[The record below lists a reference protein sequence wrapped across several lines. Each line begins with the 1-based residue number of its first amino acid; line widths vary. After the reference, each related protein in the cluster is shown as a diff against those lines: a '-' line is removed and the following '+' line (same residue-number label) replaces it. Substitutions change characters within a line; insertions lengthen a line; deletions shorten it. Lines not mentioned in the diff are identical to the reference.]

1 MRLSRGLLAASAL
14 FLFATTFVRAQEA
27 PSAARGVSAMQ
38 PEQGGVRAPR
48 PMPTGTASPQAVT
61 WIPRA
66 TAGGLTINATFD
78 SSITGNANAAAIESM
93 INQSVAI
100 YQALCSDPITVN
112 ILFRYTPTWPDGS
125 ALGGNTIGGSTYGW
139 YPEAWSTYINALT
152 ADAKT
157 SNDST
162 ANGSLPV
169 SALASTVW
177 VSSANGRA
185 IGLNTPAGLSSN
197 GSFNGGPYDG
207 IITLNSALS
216 LQFTRPTNS
225 GSYDAQRTLEHEID
239 EVLGL
244 GALNAPNGALRPQ
257 DLFSWSAPG
266 TRNLST
272 SGSRYFSI
280 NSGTTNIVGFNQ
292 TSGGD
297 FGDWLSGSCP
307 QTTPYVQNAFS
318 CTGQNSDVTATSP
331 EGINLDVIG
340 YDLVTGGGNSCGV
353 TGVATVAAK
362 PASVTPPSVAG
373 LPAGGVWKGTPRKN
387 GEAWTY
393 TFDIGEKG
401 PASSGALRSV
411 PATPN
416 AGNASSAFGART
428 RATDAPVPDVLF
440 QHRFPTEADA
450 RRPGE
455 AAPTVRAYEVNFDN
469 DATPELRA
477 LSGGKAGWVDV
488 QLDEA
493 QIALIRDH
501 GVPYRRTPA
510 AMPGT
515 AADSTAISGPS
526 GSKPMVARI
535 DAPMDLTGLTLLDAR
550 FAHAA
555 PAERLASARI
565 RLTLKHRYV
574 DEVTVRLAVGD
585 RSVVLWDGWGGSD
598 DGSITIDRVLTDDVL
613 GADPAGPW
621 TVSISNADGTNVGR
635 LEELWIAVTTS
646 HETAAA
652 APGKIG
658 ALATL
663 DIVAQR
669 AYLKTAGSN
678 GGTEV
683 SQPTVGQTVYFYV
696 DSAVTDTGSTVT
708 VSLRAV
714 FDGSVFCSGTFDETP
729 GGSYWTVCNSGWTA
743 TAGSH
748 TLQWDLDYTNTVA
761 ETNESNNSA
770 SLSITPSGLDIVAQR
785 AYLKTAASNGGTEVS
800 QPAVGQTVYFYV
812 DSAVTGTGSTV
823 TVNSRAVFDG
833 SVFCSGS
840 FAETPGGSYWTAC
853 NSGWEATGGSHSL
866 QWDLDYTNTVAETN
880 ENNNS
885 ASLSI
890 TPASAGIDIAAQRA
904 YMRTAAAGG
913 GTEVGTPAAGQ
924 AVYFHGDFQVTG
936 SGTVTVTER
945 AQLDGSTFCSCSTSA
960 TAGHSYVASC
970 NQAWSATAGSH
981 TLQWD
986 FDYTNTVAETNESNN
1001 STSVSFTAGTPT
1013 VTVAATDANA
1023 GEPSNTGQFT
1033 ITRSGSTASALTVSF
1048 TIGGT
1053 ATNGSDYNTISSP
1066 VTIPAGS
1073 SSVAI
1078 TVTPINDTLVEP
1090 DETVVLTLAS
1100 SAAYTVGSPSS
1111 ATVTITSDDVAPGQ
1125 RVRFD
1130 FDGDSKSDLVWH
1142 NAGTGDTWLW
1152 LMNSNAITSARY
1164 VGNLSSAWT
1173 VAAAADFDGDRR
1185 TDLIWRNTATGDT
1198 WLWLMNGNVVATRY
1212 LGNIGSAWTIAAAAD
1227 FNNDGN
1233 ADIVLRNASTG
1244 DTWLWLMNGNGLISS
1259 VYITNMPSAWTIAAA
1274 ADFNNDGKADLIW
1287 RNVSTGDTDR
1297 K

>member
-100 YQALCSDPITVN
+100 YQALYSDPITVN
-112 ILFRYTPTWPDGS
+112 ILFRYTTTWPDGS

-373 LPAGGVWKGTPRKN
+373 LPAGGVWKRTPRKN

-696 DSAVTDTGSTVT
+696 DSAVTGTGSTVT

-770 SLSITPSGLDIVAQR
+770 SLSITP
-785 AYLKTAASNGGTEVS
+785 
-800 QPAVGQTVYFYV
+800 
-812 DSAVTGTGSTV
+812 
-823 TVNSRAVFDG
+823 
-833 SVFCSGS
+833 
-840 FAETPGGSYWTAC
+840 
-853 NSGWEATGGSHSL
+853 
-866 QWDLDYTNTVAETN
+866 
-880 ENNNS
+880 
-885 ASLSI
+885 
-890 TPASAGIDIAAQRA
+890 
-904 YMRTAAAGG
+904 
-913 GTEVGTPAAGQ
+913 
-924 AVYFHGDFQVTG
+924 
-936 SGTVTVTER
+936 
-945 AQLDGSTFCSCSTSA
+945 
-960 TAGHSYVASC
+960 
-970 NQAWSATAGSH
+970 
-981 TLQWD
+981 
-986 FDYTNTVAETNESNN
+986 
-1001 STSVSFTAGTPT
+1001 
-1013 VTVAATDANA
+1013 
-1023 GEPSNTGQFT
+1023 
-1033 ITRSGSTASALTVSF
+1033 
-1048 TIGGT
+1048 
-1053 ATNGSDYNTISSP
+1053 
-1066 VTIPAGS
+1066 
-1073 SSVAI
+1073 
-1078 TVTPINDTLVEP
+1078 
-1090 DETVVLTLAS
+1090 
-1100 SAAYTVGSPSS
+1100 
-1111 ATVTITSDDVAPGQ
+1111 
-1125 RVRFD
+1125 
-1130 FDGDSKSDLVWH
+1130 
-1142 NAGTGDTWLW
+1142 
-1152 LMNSNAITSARY
+1152 
-1164 VGNLSSAWT
+1164 
-1173 VAAAADFDGDRR
+1173 
-1185 TDLIWRNTATGDT
+1185 
-1198 WLWLMNGNVVATRY
+1198 
-1212 LGNIGSAWTIAAAAD
+1212 
-1227 FNNDGN
+1227 
-1233 ADIVLRNASTG
+1233 
-1244 DTWLWLMNGNGLISS
+1244 
-1259 VYITNMPSAWTIAAA
+1259 
-1274 ADFNNDGKADLIW
+1274 
-1287 RNVSTGDTDR
+1287 DR
-1297 K
+1297 KSVV